1 MKLIETH
8 RLTDFSH
15 LNLFRTRYTDRRG
28 KERTWVFA
36 SRRSQPLS
44 SGRALEVPD
53 AVVIVP
59 FHSARQELVAIKEFR
74 VTLGGYQIGFP
85 AGLID
90 PGETVDEAA
99 RRELREETGLSLRRV
114 LYRSP
119 AVFSS
124 SGMTDESV
132 CLVFVEC
139 EGTPSADANESSE
152 DIHVLF
158 LDKAAARRLDE
169 DDTLKLDVKAWT
181 IIAAYGRGFDYF
193 PGH

>member
-1 MKLIETH
+1 LKLIETSQI
-8 RLTDFSH
+8 TDLRH

-28 KERTWVFA
+28 AERTWVFA

-44 SGRALEVPD
+44 LGVVPEVPD

-59 FHSARQELVAIKEFR
+59 FHTARQELVAIREFR

-90 PGETVDEAA
+90 PGETIDDAA
-99 RRELREETGLSLRRV
+99 RRELFEETGLKMQRV

-119 AVFSS
+119 PVYSS

-132 CLVFVEC
+132 SLVFVAC
-139 EGTPSADANESSE
+139 DGRPSTAANESSE

-158 LDKAAARRLDE
+158 LDRAAARHLDG
-169 DDTLKLDVKAWT
+169 DTSLKLDVKAWT
-181 IIAAYGRGFDYF
+181 IIAAFGCGFDFF
-193 PGH
+193 PTR